1 MNIVKINVAISIGS
15 DMNFEKIMF
24 PNKFVSSSYQA
35 IAPAKPKQI
44 LKKSAKNVAKKR
56 GNRK

>member
-1 MNIVKINVAISIGS
+1 MKVAISIGS
-15 DMNFEKIMF
+15 AIYFEKIMF
-24 PNKFVSSSYQA
+24 PNKFVSSSCQE

-44 LKKSAKNVAKKR
+44 LIKRAKDVAKRR

>member
-1 MNIVKINVAISIGS
+1 MVKMKVAISIGS
-15 DMNFEKIMF
+15 AIYFEKMMF
-24 PNKFVSSSYQA
+24 PNKFVSSSCQE

-44 LKKSAKNVAKKR
+44 LIKRAKDVAKKR